1 MTRMT
6 ISDPTGGHR
15 IRMYRVSY
23 LTNYIY
29 YSNNNPPR
37 HNSYYGDNDIFS
49 NFRDFADIK
58 GDAKEYNNNNYDEGY
73 YYR

>member
-6 ISDPTGGHR
+6 IWDPTGKGKVW
-15 IRMYRVSY
+15 IFSY
-23 LTNYIY
+23 FIISIF
-29 YSNNNPPR
+29 SNNKPPR
-37 HNSYYGDNDIFS
+37 HSYYGDNDIFS

-58 GDAKEYNNNNYDEGY
+58 GDAKEYNNQGYDEGY